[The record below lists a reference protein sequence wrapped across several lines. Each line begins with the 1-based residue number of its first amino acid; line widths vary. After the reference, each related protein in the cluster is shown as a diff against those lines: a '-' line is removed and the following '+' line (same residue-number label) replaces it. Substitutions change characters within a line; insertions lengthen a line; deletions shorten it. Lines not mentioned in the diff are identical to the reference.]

1 MGLSEGSH
9 GNVAHIAEQ
18 KYLWLVSELSMNS
31 ERSRDAN
38 ITLLTYR
45 PVEVINMMM
54 PSLLMIQQ
62 TAAVNTTLSMRLK
75 WMQLVS
81 ILYLLVQTLSCAILW
96 RKVSFSILH
105 PVSDASL

>member
-31 ERSRDAN
+31 ELSRDAN
-38 ITLLTYR
+38 ITTLLTNR

-62 TAAVNTTLSMRLK
+62 TAAVNLLSMKLK

-81 ILYLLVQTLSCAILW
+81 ILCLLVQTLSCAILW
-96 RKVSFSILH
+96 RKVSSSILH